1 MSAALPQRRE
11 PATLPN
17 TLSIGQV
24 LGRLADDFPE
34 LSPSKLRFLE
44 DRGLIHP
51 ARTAS
56 GYRSFSPADIERIKL
71 VLLMQRDH
79 YLPLKVI
86 RKYLADL
93 DAGRDPAWPGTAAG
107 APSILGTERRYSR
120 EELLAE
126 TEASADLLNDAIG
139 AGLLPAAETYDET
152 GLATL
157 KALVDLRSAG
167 IEPRHLRAMRIA
179 VERELELVANALLPM
194 RRRPDAAS
202 RAKADE
208 RAVELANRL
217 DTVRSALVRST
228 LAKHAS

>member
-11 PATLPN
+11 AATLPP

-44 DRGLIHP
+44 DRGLIQP

-86 RKYLADL
+86 RKYFADL

-107 APSILGTERRYSR
+107 APSILGSARAWTRD
-120 EELLAE
+120 ELLTE
-126 TEASADLLNDAIG
+126 TEATADLLNDAVS
-139 AGLLPAAETYDET
+139 AGLMPAADSFDET
-152 GLATL
+152 AVATMR
-157 KALVDLRSAG
+157 ALVDLRIAG

-179 VERELELVANALLPM
+179 VEREIELVANVLLPM

-208 RAVELANRL
+208 RAIELSGRL
-217 DTVRSALVRST
+217 DTVRAALVKT
-228 LAKHAS
+228 ALAKHAS

>member
-11 PATLPN
+11 AATLPP

-44 DRGLIHP
+44 DRGLIQP

-107 APSILGTERRYSR
+107 APSILGSVRAWTRD
-120 EELLAE
+120 ELLTE
-126 TEASADLLNDAIG
+126 TEATADLLNDAVS
-139 AGLLPAAETYDET
+139 AGLMPAADSFDESAV
-152 GLATL
+152 ATMR
-157 KALVDLRSAG
+157 ALVDLRVAG

-179 VERELELVANALLPM
+179 VEREIELVANALLPM

-208 RAVELANRL
+208 RALELSGRL
-217 DTVRSALVRST
+217 DTVRAALVRT
-228 LAKHAS
+228 ALAKHAS

>member
-1 MSAALPQRRE
+1 VSAAQPLRRE
-11 PATLPN
+11 PAALP
-17 TLSIGQV
+17 TSLSIGQV

-44 DRGLIHP
+44 DRDLIHP

-107 APSILGTERRYSR
+107 APSILGTQRRWSR

-126 TEASADLLNDAIG
+126 TEASTDLLNDAVS
-139 AGLLPAAETYDET
+139 AGLLPAADSFDET
-152 GLATL
+152 ALATL
-157 KALVDLRSAG
+157 KAIVDLRSAG

-179 VERELELVANALLPM
+179 VEREMELVANALLPM

-217 DTVRSALVRST
+217 DTVRSALVKT
-228 LAKHAS
+228 ALAKHVS